1 MTVSSAPL
9 KSIERPQ
16 AVGKRR
22 PARVIYAAAGLA
34 AFLLLWEAA
43 PRLGLISHLLLPP
56 PSILPAAF
64 WRELSGGYW
73 TAAVLASLGH
83 YFLGLV
89 IGTAIGI
96 ALGIL
101 TALSERLEA
110 SLSWIIRLLR
120 PVPGLAWIPFAI
132 VWFGITEATA
142 TFIIII
148 GVLWINFF
156 AAHGAARAI
165 DKDLIEVAD
174 AFGHRS
180 RPAKLIKIILP
191 GATAGI
197 LAGVRTGLGQ
207 AWMAVMAAE
216 LFGIPGLGQRMA
228 QASSLLAT
236 DVVVVYMMTIAG
248 LYGLTDTLFVL
259 LRDRLLRWQQ

>member
-1 MTVSSAPL
+1 MTASSAPL
-9 KSIERPQ
+9 RSIERPR
-16 AVGKRR
+16 AVGKKRR
-22 PARVIYAAAGLA
+22 ARVLYAAAGLT

-56 PSILPAAF
+56 PSVLPAAF
-64 WRELSGGYW
+64 WREITGGYW
-73 TAAVLASLGH
+73 TTAVLASLTH
-83 YFLGLV
+83 YFLGLA
-89 IGTAIGI
+89 IGTVLGI

-101 TALSERLEA
+101 TALSERLDA
-110 SLSWIIRLLR
+110 SVSWIIRLLR
-120 PVPGLAWIPFAI
+120 PIPNLAWIPFAI
-132 VWFGITEATA
+132 VWFGITEAAA
-142 TFIIII
+142 TFIIVI
-148 GVLWINFF
+148 GVMWINFY

-174 AFGHRS
+174 AFGHHS
-180 RPAKLIKIILP
+180 RLAKLMKIILP

-216 LFGIPGLGQRMA
+216 LFGIPGLGQRME

-236 DVVVVYMMTIAG
+236 DVVVVYMVTIAG
-248 LYGLTDTLFVL
+248 LYGLIDTLFVV